1 MPYLPKDQNLMDIE
15 PSSRK
20 LAIAIYRDTIHRASE
35 LGPDTVRR
43 VKRRLAQC
51 DLFFLLAYV
60 ASQADG

>member
-1 MPYLPKDQNLMDIE
+1 MTEKSERAMETSPRE
-15 PSSRK
+15 R
-20 LAIAIYRDTIHRASE
+20 AIAVYRDTIGRAVE
-35 LGPDTVRR
+35 LGPESVRR